1 MTRSPLWREFE
12 PGDNFLLI
20 ALRYAILF
28 GGLVFMVFAGV
39 MELTWPQQI
48 LLGLLTLVL
57 ALWLD
62 RASTSYLVTLTLML
76 LSCFSTF
83 RYGYWR
89 ISTVVKF
96 FLNPVSSYTKL
107 DMFFII
113 LLVLAECYAF
123 TILFLGYLQT
133 LWPL

>member
-12 PGDNFLLI
+12 FGDNFLLI

-28 GGLVFMVFAGV
+28 GGLIFLIFAGV

-48 LLGLLTLVL
+48 LLGLLTLVIGI
-57 ALWLD
+57 WLD

-76 LSCFSTF
+76 VSCFSTF

-89 ISTVVKF
+89 ISTVVNF
-96 FLNPVSSYTKL
+96 FRDPGTPWSGL
-107 DMFFII
+107 DMFFI
-113 LLVLAECYAF
+113 LLLLAAECYSFA
-123 TILFLGYLQT
+123 ILFL
-133 LWPL
+133 